1 MDDNSRLVKAVTR
14 LLKDDV
20 QIKEEEIAD
29 IPDLPDADS
38 VIEGLTKKL
47 KKKTSSDTKE

>member
-1 MDDNSRLVKAVTR
+1 VTR

-20 QIKEEEIAD
+20 QIEEKEEITD
-29 IPDLPDADS
+29 IPDLPDPDS

-47 KKKTSSDTKE
+47 KKKTSSDKKE